1 MRAWNT
7 QYLQSVTVVF
17 FIRLIQHGGGN
28 VFMCRQLR
36 SQFKTSHPK
45 QGETNM
51 MSWNSR
57 EYDGDG
63 TTQHLKTGSGITL
76 DYCGYSVFNLATF
89 LLNLAASYL
98 KLERV
103 GNTVEKSWL
112 NIHKGCEHSN
122 QISWQFW
129 PVVAKTTR
137 NIRVLMDGPTEI
149 NENSIFSVSFWQKQ
163 KVRNKK
169 CIQHSC

>member
-89 LLNLAASYL
+89 LLDLAASYF
-98 KLERV
+98 KLEKV
-103 GNTVEKSWL
+103 GNTVEKSW
-112 NIHKGCEHSN
+112 CS
-122 QISWQFW
+122 
-129 PVVAKTTR
+129 
-137 NIRVLMDGPTEI
+137 
-149 NENSIFSVSFWQKQ
+149 
-163 KVRNKK
+163 
-169 CIQHSC
+169 